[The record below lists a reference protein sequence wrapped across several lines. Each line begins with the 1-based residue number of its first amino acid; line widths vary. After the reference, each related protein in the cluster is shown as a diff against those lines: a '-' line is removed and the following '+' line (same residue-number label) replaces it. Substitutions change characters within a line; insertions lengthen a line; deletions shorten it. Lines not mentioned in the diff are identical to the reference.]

1 MNTEAKICGLSTKET
16 VLAAV
21 EAGARYVGFV
31 FYEKS
36 PRNVSIET
44 AAELTA
50 LVGPDVLKVGVF
62 VNPDDALLVSVLKD
76 VDIDIIQ
83 LHGHETPERV
93 QYIRTRFSKIIMKAI
108 AVSAIGDIIRA
119 REYEKKVDMLLF
131 DAKAP
136 ITMDD
141 ALPGGNGLSFDW
153 KLISGHQWH
162 VPWMLSGGLDVKN
175 VNEAIKIS
183 GAKIVD
189 ISSGLETTP
198 GNKDINKIRTFIEAL
213 QETNDE

>member
-50 LVGPDVLKVGVF
+50 HVGPDVLKVGVF

-93 QYIRTRFSKIIMKAI
+93 QYIRTRFS
-108 AVSAIGDIIRA
+108 
-119 REYEKKVDMLLF
+119 
-131 DAKAP
+131 
-136 ITMDD
+136 
-141 ALPGGNGLSFDW
+141 
-153 KLISGHQWH
+153 
-162 VPWMLSGGLDVKN
+162 
-175 VNEAIKIS
+175 
-183 GAKIVD
+183 
-189 ISSGLETTP
+189 
-198 GNKDINKIRTFIEAL
+198 
-213 QETNDE
+213 